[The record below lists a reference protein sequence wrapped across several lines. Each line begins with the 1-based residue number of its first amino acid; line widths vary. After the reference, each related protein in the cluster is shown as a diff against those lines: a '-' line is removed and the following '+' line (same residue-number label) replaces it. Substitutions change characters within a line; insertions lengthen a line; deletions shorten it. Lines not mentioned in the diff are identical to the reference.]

1 MRQRPP
7 GYQLTA
13 GTASACLEP
22 MQRARALLILWTALM
37 PALVAEEIVTL
48 DGRTFR
54 EATVRRL
61 DDDRLELQHS
71 GGRITVFFFE
81 VPEPLRRRLGFDTE
95 ATLKR
100 LTLENSRLRGAAFLP
115 FGAVSPTSNSVTTQ
129 TKPMTLPLLLPA
141 AKPVVEALQT
151 ARWAGLVPPAPA
163 AQLPPVNAAQ
173 DISIWELVNHYRS
186 DLPAANARYQ
196 KRSFRITGVVE
207 RMERGIVSRN
217 VRVFL
222 ETPDPAVR
230 PVCEWRID
238 DKIPAF
244 HTRRDGR
251 TLIAEN
257 NRSKWQLLEAGQTVT
272 FEVRCAGMEDG
283 LVELKQARLQP

>member
-1 MRQRPP
+1 MQRPLALLLAWTSLLP
-7 GYQLTA
+7 GLTA
-13 GTASACLEP
+13 ED
-22 MQRARALLILWTALM
+22 
-37 PALVAEEIVTL
+37 VVTL

-61 DDDRLELQHS
+61 DEDRLELQHS
-71 GGRITVFFFE
+71 GGRTNLFFFE
-81 VPEPLRRRLGFDTE
+81 MPEPLRRRLGFDTE
-95 ATLKR
+95 SALKR
-100 LTLENSRLRGAAFLP
+100 LTLENSRLRGTPLLP
-115 FGAVSPTSNSVTTQ
+115 SATASPTSDSTTTQ
-129 TKPMTLPLLLPA
+129 AKPMTAPQLLAA
-141 AKPVVEALQT
+141 AKPVFEALQN

-163 AQLPPVNAAQ
+163 SQLPPVTAAQ
-173 DISIWELVNHYRS
+173 DISVWELVNHYRS
-186 DLPAANARYQ
+186 DPPAANARYQ

-238 DKIPAF
+238 DKIAAF

-272 FEVRCAGMEDG
+272 FEVRAAGMEDG

>member
-1 MRQRPP
+1 MQRPLVCLIAWISLLP
-7 GYQLTA
+7 VLTA
-13 GTASACLEP
+13 ED
-22 MQRARALLILWTALM
+22 
-37 PALVAEEIVTL
+37 VVTL

-54 EATVRRL
+54 GATAQRL
-61 DDDRLELQHS
+61 DDDRLMLQHS
-71 GGRITVFFFE
+71 GGPTPLYFFE

-95 ATLKR
+95 AALKR
-100 LTLENSRLRGAAFLP
+100 LTLDNSRLRGASLLP
-115 FGAVSPTSNSVTTQ
+115 SGAANPPSDSATTQ
-129 TKPMTLPLLLPA
+129 GQPMTVPQLLAA
-141 AKPVVEALQT
+141 AKPVFEALQN
-151 ARWAGLVPPAPA
+151 ARWSGLVPPAPA
-163 AQLPPVNAAQ
+163 SQLPPVTAAEE
-173 DISIWELVNHYRS
+173 ISVWELVNHYRS
-186 DLPAANARYQ
+186 APPAANARYQ
-196 KRSFRITGVVE
+196 KRSFRVTGVVE

-272 FEVRCAGMEDG
+272 FEVRCSGLEDG
-283 LVELKQARLQP
+283 LVELKQARLKP

>member
-1 MRQRPP
+1 
-7 GYQLTA
+7 
-13 GTASACLEP
+13 
-22 MQRARALLILWTALM
+22 MQRAQALLILWTALM
-37 PALVAEEIVTL
+37 PALAAEEIVIL
-48 DGRTFR
+48 DGRIFR
-54 EATVRRL
+54 ETTVQRL

-71 GGRITVFFFE
+71 GGRTTVFFFE
-81 VPEPLRRRLGFDTE
+81 VSEPLRRRLGFDTE
-95 ATLKR
+95 AALKR
-100 LTLENSRLRGAAFLP
+100 LTLENSRLRGASSLP
-115 FGAVSPTSNSVTTQ
+115 SGAGNPPLNSATLQ
-129 TKPMTLPLLLPA
+129 AKPITLPLLLA
-141 AKPVVEALQT
+141 AANPVVEALQT
-151 ARWAGLVPPAPA
+151 ARWAGLFPPAPA
-163 AQLPPVNAAQ
+163 AQLPPVIATQ
-173 DISIWELVNHYRS
+173 EISVWELVNHYRS
-186 DLPAANARYQ
+186 DLLAANARYQ

-257 NRSKWQLLEAGQTVT
+257 NRSKWHLLEAGQTVT
-272 FEVRCAGMEDG
+272 FEVRCTGMEDG

>member
-1 MRQRPP
+1 
-7 GYQLTA
+7 
-13 GTASACLEP
+13 
-22 MQRARALLILWTALM
+22 MQRARAFWLLWTTLI

-54 EATVRRL
+54 ETTLRRL
-61 DDDRLELQHS
+61 DEDRLELQHS
-71 GGRITVFFFE
+71 GGRTTVFFFE

-95 ATLKR
+95 AALKR
-100 LTLENSRLRGAAFLP
+100 LTLENSRLRGTTPLP
-115 FGAVSPTSNSVTTQ
+115 SVTASSTSDSSTTQ
-129 TKPMTLPLLLPA
+129 AKPMTLPRLLAP

-163 AQLPPVNAAQ
+163 AQLPPVTAAQ
-173 DISIWELVNHYRS
+173 EISVWELVNHYRS

-272 FEVRCAGMEDG
+272 FEVRAAGMEDG

>member
-1 MRQRPP
+1 M
-7 GYQLTA
+7 TA
-13 GTASACLEP
+13 
-22 MQRARALLILWTALM
+22 
-37 PALVAEEIVTL
+37 
-48 DGRTFR
+48 
-54 EATVRRL
+54 
-61 DDDRLELQHS
+61 
-71 GGRITVFFFE
+71 
-81 VPEPLRRRLGFDTE
+81 
-95 ATLKR
+95 
-100 LTLENSRLRGAAFLP
+100 
-115 FGAVSPTSNSVTTQ
+115 
-129 TKPMTLPLLLPA
+129 PLLLAA
-141 AKPVVEALQT
+141 AKPVLEALQT
-151 ARWAGLVPPAPA
+151 ARWADLVPPAPA
-163 AQLPPVNAAQ
+163 AQLPPVTAAQ
-173 DISIWELVNHYRS
+173 DISVWELVNHYRS
-186 DLPAANARYQ
+186 DPPAANARYQ

-272 FEVRCAGMEDG
+272 FEVRAAGMEDG

>member
-1 MRQRPP
+1 MQCTWALRIFWI
-7 GYQLTA
+7 
-13 GTASACLEP
+13 CL
-22 MQRARALLILWTALM
+22 MHAA
-37 PALVAEEIVTL
+37 VAEEVVTL
-48 DGRTFR
+48 AGRTFR

-61 DDDRLELQHS
+61 DEDRLELHHS
-71 GGRITVFFFE
+71 EGQTQLYFFE

-95 ATLKR
+95 AALKR
-100 LTLENSRLRGAAFLP
+100 LTLENSRLRGTDSLPSSAATAP
-115 FGAVSPTSNSVTTQ
+115 SNSATTQ
-129 TKPMTLPLLLPA
+129 AQPLTVPMLLAA
-141 AKPVVEALQT
+141 AKPVFEALQT
-151 ARWAGLVPPAPA
+151 ARWAGLIPPAPA
-163 AQLPPVNAAQ
+163 AQLPPVTTGQ
-173 DISIWELVNHYRS
+173 EVSVWELVNHYRS
-186 DLPAANARYQ
+186 DIPAANARYQ
-196 KRSFRITGVVE
+196 KRSFRVTGVVE

-272 FEVRCAGMEDG
+272 FEVRCTGLEDG
-283 LVELKQARLQP
+283 LVELKQARLKP

>member
-1 MRQRPP
+1 MH
-7 GYQLTA
+7 A
-13 GTASACLEP
+13 A
-22 MQRARALLILWTALM
+22 
-37 PALVAEEIVTL
+37 VAEEVVTL

-61 DDDRLELQHS
+61 DEDRLELQHS
-71 GGRITVFFFE
+71 GGQTQLYFFE

-95 ATLKR
+95 AALKR
-100 LTLENSRLRGAAFLP
+100 LTLENSRLRGTASLPSSAATAP
-115 FGAVSPTSNSVTTQ
+115 SNSATNQAQPLTV
-129 TKPMTLPLLLPA
+129 PMLLAA
-141 AKPVVEALQT
+141 AKPVFEALQT
-151 ARWAGLVPPAPA
+151 ARWAGLIPPAPA
-163 AQLPPVNAAQ
+163 AQLPPVTTGQ
-173 DISIWELVNHYRS
+173 EVSVWELVNHYRS
-186 DLPAANARYQ
+186 DIPAANARYQ
-196 KRSFRITGVVE
+196 KRVVE

-272 FEVRCAGMEDG
+272 FDVRCAGLEDG
-283 LVELKQARLQP
+283 LVELKQARLKP

>member
-1 MRQRPP
+1 MQRP
-7 GYQLTA
+7 LT
-13 GTASACLEP
+13 
-22 MQRARALLILWTALM
+22 LLIACTLLL
-37 PALVAEEIVTL
+37 PATVAEDLVTL

-61 DDDRLELQHS
+61 DDDRLSVQHA
-71 GGRITVFFFE
+71 GGETPLFFFE
-81 VPEPLRRRLGFDTE
+81 VPEALRRRLGFDTE
-95 ATLKR
+95 AALKR
-100 LTLENSRLRGAAFLP
+100 LTLEAVHLRGTTGSDPKA
-115 FGAVSPTSNSVTTQ
+115 SPGTAEPKASDLRQ
-129 TKPMTLPLLLPA
+129 PLTLPQMLSA
-141 AKPVVEALQT
+141 ARPVFEALQT
-151 ARWAGLVPPAPA
+151 ARWSGLVPPAPA
-163 AQLPPVNAAQ
+163 SQLPPVSPGQ
-173 DISIWELVNHYRS
+173 EITVWELVNHYRS
-186 DLPAANARYQ
+186 DPAAADARYR
-196 KRSFRITGVVE
+196 KRAFRVTGVVE

-257 NRSKWQLLEAGQTVT
+257 NRSKWKLLEAGQTVT
-272 FEVRCAGMEDG
+272 FEILGGGLEDG
-283 LVELKQARLQP
+283 LVELKQARPKP

>member
-1 MRQRPP
+1 
-7 GYQLTA
+7 
-13 GTASACLEP
+13 
-22 MQRARALLILWTALM
+22 MQRAQALLILWTALM
-37 PALVAEEIVTL
+37 PALAAEKIVTL
-48 DGRTFR
+48 DGQTFR
-54 EATVRRL
+54 ETTVQRL

-71 GGRITVFFFE
+71 GGRTTVFFFE

-95 ATLKR
+95 AALKR
-100 LTLENSRLRGAAFLP
+100 LTLENSRLRGTASLPSGAANPPLNSATLP
-115 FGAVSPTSNSVTTQ
+115 A
-129 TKPMTLPLLLPA
+129 KPMTLPLLLA
-141 AKPVVEALQT
+141 ASNPVVEALQT

-163 AQLPPVNAAQ
+163 AQLPPVIATQ
-173 DISIWELVNHYRS
+173 EISVWELVNHYRS

-230 PVCEWRID
+230 PVCEWLID

-272 FEVRCAGMEDG
+272 FEVRCARIEDG

>member
-1 MRQRPP
+1 MQCTWALRIFWI
-7 GYQLTA
+7 
-13 GTASACLEP
+13 CL
-22 MQRARALLILWTALM
+22 MHAA
-37 PALVAEEIVTL
+37 VAEEVVTL

-61 DDDRLELQHS
+61 DEDRLELQHS
-71 GGRITVFFFE
+71 GGQTQLYFFE

-95 ATLKR
+95 AALKR
-100 LTLENSRLRGAAFLP
+100 LTLENSRLRGTASLPSSAATAP
-115 FGAVSPTSNSVTTQ
+115 SNSATNQAQPLTV
-129 TKPMTLPLLLPA
+129 PMLLAA
-141 AKPVVEALQT
+141 AKPVFEALQT
-151 ARWAGLVPPAPA
+151 ARWAGLIPPAPA
-163 AQLPPVNAAQ
+163 AQLPPVTTGQ
-173 DISIWELVNHYRS
+173 EVSVWELVNHYRS
-186 DLPAANARYQ
+186 DIPAANARYQ
-196 KRSFRITGVVE
+196 KRSFRVTGVVE

-272 FEVRCAGMEDG
+272 FDVRCAGLEDG
-283 LVELKQARLQP
+283 LVELKQARLKP

>member
-1 MRQRPP
+1 
-7 GYQLTA
+7 
-13 GTASACLEP
+13 

-37 PALVAEEIVTL
+37 PALAAEEIFTL

-71 GGRITVFFFE
+71 GGRTTVFFFE

-95 ATLKR
+95 AALKR
-100 LTLENSRLRGAAFLP
+100 LTLANSRRQGTSSLPSGAAN
-115 FGAVSPTSNSVTTQ
+115 PTLDSATPQ
-129 TKPMTLPLLLPA
+129 TRPMTVPMLLA
-141 AKPVVEALQT
+141 EAKPVVETLQT
-151 ARWAGLVPPAPA
+151 ARWAGVVPPDPA
-163 AQLPPVNAAQ
+163 AQLPPVIATQ
-173 DISIWELVNHYRS
+173 EISVWELVNHYRS

-207 RMERGIVSRN
+207 RLERGIVSRN

-272 FEVRCAGMEDG
+272 FEVRCAGIEDG
-283 LVELKQARLQP
+283 LVELKQARLKP

>member
-1 MRQRPP
+1 
-7 GYQLTA
+7 
-13 GTASACLEP
+13 
-22 MQRARALLILWTALM
+22 MQRALASVIALASLM
-37 PALVAEEIVTL
+37 TVSAEEIVTL

-54 EATVRRL
+54 EATARRR
-61 DDDRLELQHS
+61 DEDRLWVEHS
-71 GGRITVFFFE
+71 GGKTSLFFFE
-81 VPEPLRRRLGFDTE
+81 VPEPLRRRLGFDSE
-95 ATLKR
+95 AALKR
-100 LTLENSRLRGAAFLP
+100 LTLEAVRQRDAAAAP
-115 FGAVSPTSNSVTTQ
+115 AKPTSSGSVRGPSDSAPNTPNLLQ
-129 TKPMTLPLLLPA
+129 PPSAPTLLAPA
-141 AKPVVEALQT
+141 RPAVESPQT
-151 ARWAGLVPPAPA
+151 ARWAGLVPPTPA
-163 AQLPPVNAAQ
+163 AQLPPVPPGQ
-173 DISIWELVNHYRS
+173 EITVWELVNHYRS
-186 DLPAANARYQ
+186 DPPAADARYR

-257 NRSKWQLLEAGQTVT
+257 NRSRWKLLEAGQTVT
-272 FEVRCAGMEDG
+272 FEIQGNGLDDG